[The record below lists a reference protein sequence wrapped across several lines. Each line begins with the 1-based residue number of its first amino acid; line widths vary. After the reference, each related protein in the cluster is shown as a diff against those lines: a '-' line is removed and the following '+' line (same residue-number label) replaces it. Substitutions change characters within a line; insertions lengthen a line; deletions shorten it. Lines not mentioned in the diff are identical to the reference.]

1 MNQTEDSFETLVQ
14 QAWEHGIQGWDW
26 SFLQGRTSSASLSWD
41 YPSLVRQRMVEAQA
55 MLEIGTG
62 GGELFST
69 LGPYPRLTLA
79 TEAYPPSVELA
90 GRTLRQVG
98 VPVVQTDDNIQ
109 IALPFANQSLD
120 LVINRHASYSAA
132 ELFRTLR
139 PGGRML
145 TQQVGGKNEFRLNE
159 LFQDDPHFIYGYWTL
174 EYAVQ
179 ELLQAGFTI
188 LSQQEEF
195 PEIRR
200 YDIGAVVYFLKV
212 IDWQVPGFTP
222 QKYWDKLRQI
232 HQTIQEHGYLASWQ
246 HSFIIEALKP
256 S

>member
-14 QAWEHGIQGWDW
+14 QAWEHTIQGWDW
-26 SFLQGRTSSASLSWD
+26 SYLAGRTSSASLSWD
-41 YPSLVRQRMVEAQA
+41 YSSLARQRMVEAQA

-90 GRTLRQVG
+90 GRTLHQVG
-98 VPVVQTDDNIQ
+98 VSVVQTADDIRF
-109 IALPFANQSLD
+109 ALPFAAQSLD

-132 ELFRTLR
+132 ELFRILR
-139 PGGRML
+139 PGGRVL
-145 TQQVGGKNEFRLNE
+145 TQQVGGRNEFRLNE
-159 LFQDDPHFIYGYWTL
+159 IFQEEPHFIYGYWTL
-174 EYAVQ
+174 DYAVQ
-179 ELLQAGFTI
+179 ELLQAGFSI
-188 LSQQEEF
+188 LRQQEEF
-195 PEIRR
+195 PEIRY
-200 YDIGAVVYFLKV
+200 YDIGAVVYFLKI

-222 QKYWDKLRQI
+222 QKQWDKLLQV
-232 HQTIQEHGYLASWQ
+232 HQYIQEHGYLPTWG
-246 HSFIIEALKP
+246 HNFIIEAVKP